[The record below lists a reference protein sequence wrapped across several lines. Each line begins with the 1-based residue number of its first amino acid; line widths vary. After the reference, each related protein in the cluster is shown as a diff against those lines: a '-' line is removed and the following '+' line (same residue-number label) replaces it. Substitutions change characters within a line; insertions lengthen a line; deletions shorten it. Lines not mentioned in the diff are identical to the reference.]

1 MEPTDVRVPRSVRI
15 GGTTKQALLAELQ
28 ACGVQL
34 NDMAR
39 TIFADQAFATSDVA
53 AVIQTMEVSVGDL
66 GHAEGATIAEVFASA
81 AKRAL
86 SLCPIELAPHLRLQ
100 FMGQPEGCW
109 GHPPSEHR
117 APPGSL
123 TIAAQPLAT
132 DDGDLL
138 GFYLRRIRG
147 VLWLRGY
154 RSPAE
159 HVWSAED
166 RFLFAR

>member
-1 MEPTDVRVPRSVRI
+1 MEPTDVGVPRSVRI

-34 NDMAR
+34 NEIAR
-39 TIFADQAFATSDVA
+39 TIFAHHDFETSDEP
-53 AVIQTMEVSVGDL
+53 AVIETKELSVGDL
-66 GHAEGATIAEVFASA
+66 GHTEGATIAEVHASA
-81 AKRAL
+81 ARRGL
-86 SLCPIELAPHLRLQ
+86 SLCPLELAPHLRLQ
-100 FMGQPEGCW
+100 FMEQPEGYW